1 MPIQPIA
8 PFKRVSGSNETH
20 QTVVYSNKPG
30 AIKLGLNTTD
40 LNITNIERLHTSI
53 TVVRRQS
60 LYVFQQIVG
69 WIYFLSWTIS
79 FYPQVILNFTR
90 KSVTGLSFDF
100 IAFNLIGFACYT
112 AFNAGLYFVPYIQ
125 EQYFRNHPLGVNP
138 VQLNDL
144 FFSLHATAIVLVQI
158 VQCLIYER
166 GSQRVSKT
174 CTATI
179 CMMLIFILISTI
191 LAALDVITWL
201 TALYLYSYVKLLVTL
216 IKYLPQVALNCRR
229 RSTVG
234 WSLGNVVCDFVG
246 GVLSV
251 FQMFLIAY
259 NRGWPCWVDCI
270 TSYVC
275 VPQRSSKAPQTI
287 GHASFDVGTVPCC
300 EVKLFYTWLAG
311 WLAGAN
317 AHEFIIVF
325 ANDQIVGDVPRRSA
339 NLVCHPDNVRALPP
353 RPSTPFLMGT
363 DWVTPSAGQLVL
375 LSFIGRRVVFC
386 PPDDWTSVIG
396 SPTKLILGLISV
408 GFDCIFFGQHHC
420 YGSSGDVVQVD
431 DDGVEESAGLV
442 GDSNQASQAS
452 SRDSVPA

>member
-1 MPIQPIA
+1 MRPFTLINVFFSTAALLFSLCGAFTLPGSNNSYAFWDIKFDPSVMVLELGEEGNVSVVFMVPLPNSATFNFTYRDSTGNPFKNTSSMPIQPIA

-259 NRGWPCWVDCI
+259 NR
-270 TSYVC
+270 
-275 VPQRSSKAPQTI
+275 
-287 GHASFDVGTVPCC
+287 
-300 EVKLFYTWLAG
+300 
-311 WLAGAN
+311 
-317 AHEFIIVF
+317 
-325 ANDQIVGDVPRRSA
+325 
-339 NLVCHPDNVRALPP
+339 
-353 RPSTPFLMGT
+353 
-363 DWVTPSAGQLVL
+363 
-375 LSFIGRRVVFC
+375 
-386 PPDDWTSVIG
+386 DDWTSVIG

>member
-1 MPIQPIA
+1 MVEAICTVRLAYRCQIRSRFVIA
-8 PFKRVSGSNETH
+8 F
-20 QTVVYSNKPG
+20 
-30 AIKLGLNTTD
+30 L
-40 LNITNIERLHTSI
+40 SI
-53 TVVRRQS
+53 TSQGLILFS
-60 LYVFQQIVG
+60 LC
-69 WIYFLSWTIS
+69 
-79 FYPQVILNFTR
+79 
-90 KSVTGLSFDF
+90 SVTGLSFDF

-259 NRGWPCWVDCI
+259 NR
-270 TSYVC
+270 
-275 VPQRSSKAPQTI
+275 
-287 GHASFDVGTVPCC
+287 
-300 EVKLFYTWLAG
+300 
-311 WLAGAN
+311 
-317 AHEFIIVF
+317 
-325 ANDQIVGDVPRRSA
+325 
-339 NLVCHPDNVRALPP
+339 
-353 RPSTPFLMGT
+353 
-363 DWVTPSAGQLVL
+363 
-375 LSFIGRRVVFC
+375 
-386 PPDDWTSVIG
+386 DDWTSVIG